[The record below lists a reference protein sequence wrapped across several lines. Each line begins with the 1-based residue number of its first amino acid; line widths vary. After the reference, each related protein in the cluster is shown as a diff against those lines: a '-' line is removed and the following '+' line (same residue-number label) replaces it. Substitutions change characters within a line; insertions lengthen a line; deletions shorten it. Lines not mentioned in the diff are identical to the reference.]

1 MIKGFKLLSFT
12 RNMQKNLNNIF
23 YVSVAAISLSLI
35 VILSINLNLI
45 NLSFDSLVFIEI
57 SSNKYSYFIF
67 TKNFHVIFLK
77 LLKDN
82 GLNLNYYYFLNIF
95 FFSASLLLL
104 FQITD
109 SLIDKKKINQI
120 FIAKISII
128 IFSLFLPSIYFLYTQ
143 LGKEMIII
151 FSSIYIVK
159 FFFNEQSNRKITSNF
174 FYYFILFLIVF
185 ILRTSKDYFFISLIL
200 FYFICCILNF
210 KFSNNIISFRKLLIV
225 FNFALLGIFLQ
236 YFIENKLII
245 FNSIDY
251 VKNVSEQSLF
261 QDFNSEFEH
270 SNKNIFD
277 KLVLPFN
284 QIRYFLINH
293 SLINDAGSLISQ
305 YTPNNFINSIK
316 LSIITIPQGIFFPN
330 QYFGN
335 EISFLY
341 KIASI
346 ENFIYLFLLS
356 SFFFNFKNIHHIHL
370 IIYFILLFALIL
382 YVNPNIGSFYK
393 QKSAFM
399 YVLLPFGIVNWIKIF
414 EKINFKNFSKL
425 NNTISNNEISRISSD
440 SFKMFILIVFM
451 SILIIF
457 RDYIVFIYIDD
468 YYFLKFYFSLIVF
481 LGVISTS
488 INIPLN
494 ETVNSFLI
502 KKKTFNYFTLIKLII
517 ICYFFSIFIF
527 TFTNN
532 YPDIN
537 KALIIFYLTI
547 FFASIFINS
556 LFTNYFIINNKSLF
570 IYYGQIIA
578 TLISI
583 IYLLFNL
590 DNLSTYVIFIS
601 LNILVLA
608 TIILNYFFTKNF
620 IQFFIDNFKFYKKSD
635 TDLNQKFFINIFMNL
650 SLILLLFF
658 IFLDNDYSN
667 KIYSIRFYLY
677 FFTIFIIIFNFI
689 LNPFLNKNYQNKK
702 NKKTIL
708 NFFNFAILL
717 SMIFVLLVIVS
728 VDLLLINFLNNTSKY
743 SIELSNNI
751 KLLFL
756 GIPIHIT
763 NYFIT
768 KSLVIN
774 RKYKNI
780 FLIYLFSNIF
790 FCFLIYLSH
799 YLSFNII
806 ISYSIIIFLQFIFLN
821 LASKEHFDFIV
832 EKYNI
837 FSIFILFLIYYL
849 HFRSLIDDHYFLIA
863 LFFIIIQIKLNFYN
877 KNYKIE

>member
-1 MIKGFKLLSFT
+1 MLNS
-12 RNMQKNLNNIF
+12 LNNIF
-23 YVSVAAISLSLI
+23 YISVSIILLSLI
-35 VILSINLNLI
+35 IIFNINLNLI
-45 NLSFDSLVFIEI
+45 NLSFDSLAFINET
-57 SSNKYSYFIF
+57 SNKYSHFF
-67 TKNFHVIFLK
+67 FKQNFHVIFLK

-82 GLNLNYYYFLNIF
+82 SLSFNYYYFLNIF

-109 SLIDKKKINQI
+109 SLFDKKKINQI
-120 FIAKISII
+120 FIVKTSII
-128 IFSLFLPSIYFLYTQ
+128 IFSLFLPSMYFFYTQ
-143 LGKEMIII
+143 LGKELIII
-151 FSSIYIVK
+151 FSSIYLVK
-159 FFFNEQSNRKITSNF
+159 FFFIEQFNRKITSNI

-185 ILRTSKDYFFISLIL
+185 ILSTSKDYFFISLNL
-200 FYFICCILNF
+200 FYFFYGILTF
-210 KFSNNIISFRKLLIV
+210 KFSNNIIPFRKFFIV
-225 FNFALLGIFLQ
+225 FIFFLLGIFFQ
-236 YFIENKLII
+236 YFIQNGVNLSNAIE
-245 FNSIDY
+245 Y
-251 VKNVSEQSLF
+251 VKNVGELSLF
-261 QDFNSEFEH
+261 QDFEH

-284 QIRYFLINH
+284 QIRYFLIQH

-305 YTPNNFINSIK
+305 YTPNNFIDSIK
-316 LSIITIPQGIFFPN
+316 LFIITIPQGIFFPN
-330 QYFGN
+330 QYFDN

-356 SFFFNFKNIHHIHL
+356 SFIFNIKNIHHIYL
-370 IIYFILLFALIL
+370 LIYFIILFALLL
-382 YVNPNIGSFYK
+382 YLNPNIGSFYK
-393 QKSAFM
+393 QKSTFM
-399 YVLLPFGIVNWIKIF
+399 YVLLPFGIINWIKVF
-414 EKINFKNFSKL
+414 EKINFKYFAKL
-425 NNTISNNEISRISSD
+425 NNTISDNEISRISSD
-440 SFKMFILIVFM
+440 SFKMFILIVLM

-468 YYFLKFYFSLIVF
+468 FYFLKFYFSLIVL
-481 LGVISTS
+481 LGVISNS

-502 KKKTFNYFTLIKLII
+502 KRKTFNYFTLIKLII
-517 ICYFFSIFIF
+517 IFYFLSILIFIF
-527 TFTNN
+527 SNN

-570 IYYGQIIA
+570 IYFGQIIA

-590 DNLSTYVIFIS
+590 DNLSNYVIFIS

-635 TDLNQKFFINIFMNL
+635 TDLKQKFFINIFMNL

-667 KIYSIRFYLY
+667 RAYSIRFYLY

-702 NKKTIL
+702 NEKTIL
-708 NFFNFAILL
+708 HFFNFAILL

-728 VDLLLINFLNNTSKY
+728 VDLLLINLLNNTSKY
-743 SIELSNNI
+743 SIELTNNI
-751 KLLFL
+751 KILFL

-768 KSLVIN
+768 KSLVID

-806 ISYSIIIFLQFIFLN
+806 ISYLIIISLQFIFLN
-821 LASKEHFDFIV
+821 LSSKRHSGFII

-849 HFRSLIDDHYFLIA
+849 HFRSLIDDYYFLMA

>member
-1 MIKGFKLLSFT
+1 MLNS
-12 RNMQKNLNNIF
+12 LNNIF
-23 YVSVAAISLSLI
+23 YISVSIILLSLI
-35 VILSINLNLI
+35 IIFNINLNLI
-45 NLSFDSLVFIEI
+45 NLSFDSLTFINETSKEYSHFVF
-57 SSNKYSYFIF
+57 KQ
-67 TKNFHVIFLK
+67 NFHVIFLK

-82 GLNLNYYYFLNIF
+82 SLNFYYYYFLNIF

-109 SLIDKKKINQI
+109 SLFDKKKINQI
-120 FIAKISII
+120 FIVKISII
-128 IFSLFLPSIYFLYTQ
+128 IFSLFLPSMYFFYTQ
-143 LGKEMIII
+143 LGKELIII
-151 FSSIYIVK
+151 FSSIYLVK
-159 FFFNEQSNRKITSNF
+159 FFFIEQFNRKITSNI

-185 ILRTSKDYFFISLIL
+185 ILSTSKDYFFISLNL
-200 FYFICCILNF
+200 FYFFYGILTF
-210 KFSNNIISFRKLLIV
+210 KFSKNIIPFRKFLIV
-225 FNFALLGIFLQ
+225 FIFFLLGIFFQ
-236 YFIENKLII
+236 YFIQ
-245 FNSIDY
+245 NSLNLSNAIEY
-251 VKNVSEQSLF
+251 VKNFSELSLF
-261 QDFNSEFEH
+261 QDFEH

-284 QIRYFLINH
+284 QIRYFLIQH

-305 YTPNNFINSIK
+305 YTPNNFIDSIK
-316 LSIITIPQGIFFPN
+316 LFIITIPQGIFFPN
-330 QYFGN
+330 QYFDN

-356 SFFFNFKNIHHIHL
+356 SFIFNIKNIHHIYL
-370 IIYFILLFALIL
+370 LIYFIILFALLL
-382 YVNPNIGSFYK
+382 YLNPNIGSFYK
-393 QKSAFM
+393 QKSTFM
-399 YVLLPFGIVNWIKIF
+399 YVLLPFGIINWIKVF
-414 EKINFKNFSKL
+414 EKINFKYFAKL
-425 NNTISNNEISRISSD
+425 NNTISDNEISRISSD

-451 SILIIF
+451 SFLIIF

-494 ETVNSFLI
+494 ETINSFLI
-502 KKKTFNYFTLIKLII
+502 KRKTFNYFTLIKLII
-517 ICYFFSIFIF
+517 FFYFLSIFLF
-527 TFTNN
+527 TFFNN
-532 YPDIN
+532 YLDIN
-537 KALIIFYLTI
+537 KILIIFYLTI

-570 IYYGQIIA
+570 IYFAQIIA

-583 IYLLFNL
+583 IYILFNL
-590 DNLSTYVIFIS
+590 DNLSNYVIFIS

-658 IFLDNDYSN
+658 IFLDNDNSN
-667 KIYSIRFYLY
+667 RVYSIRFYLY

-702 NKKTIL
+702 NEKTIL
-708 NFFNFAILL
+708 HFFNFAILI

-743 SIELSNNI
+743 SIELTNNI
-751 KLLFL
+751 KILFL

-768 KSLVIN
+768 KSLVID

-780 FLIYLFSNIF
+780 FLIYLYSNIF

-806 ISYSIIIFLQFIFLN
+806 ISYLIIIFLQFIFLN
-821 LASKEHFDFIV
+821 LFSKGHSGFII

-837 FSIFILFLIYYL
+837 FSILILFLIYYL
-849 HFRSLIDDHYFLIA
+849 HFRSLIDDYYFLMA

>member
-1 MIKGFKLLSFT
+1 MLNS
-12 RNMQKNLNNIF
+12 LNNIF
-23 YVSVAAISLSLI
+23 YISVSIILLSLI
-35 VILSINLNLI
+35 IIFNINLNLI
-45 NLSFDSLVFIEI
+45 NLSFDSLAFINET
-57 SSNKYSYFIF
+57 SNKYSHFF
-67 TKNFHVIFLK
+67 FKQNFHVIFLK

-82 GLNLNYYYFLNIF
+82 SLSFNYYYFLNIF

-109 SLIDKKKINQI
+109 SLFDKKKINQI
-120 FIAKISII
+120 FIVKTSII
-128 IFSLFLPSIYFLYTQ
+128 IFSLFLPSMYFFYTQ
-143 LGKEMIII
+143 LGKELIII
-151 FSSIYIVK
+151 FSSIYLVK
-159 FFFNEQSNRKITSNF
+159 FFFIEQFNRKITSNI

-185 ILRTSKDYFFISLIL
+185 ILSTSKDYFFISLNL
-200 FYFICCILNF
+200 FYFFYGILTF
-210 KFSNNIISFRKLLIV
+210 KFSNNIIPFRKFLIV
-225 FNFALLGIFLQ
+225 FIFFLLGIFFQ
-236 YFIENKLII
+236 YFIQ
-245 FNSIDY
+245 NSGNLSNAIEY
-251 VKNVSEQSLF
+251 VKNFSELSLF
-261 QDFNSEFEH
+261 QDFEH

-284 QIRYFLINH
+284 QIRYFLIHH

-356 SFFFNFKNIHHIHL
+356 SFIFNFKNIHHIYL
-370 IIYFILLFALIL
+370 LIYFILLFALLL
-382 YVNPNIGSFYK
+382 YLNPNIGSFYK
-393 QKSAFM
+393 QKSTFM
-399 YVLLPFGIVNWIKIF
+399 YVFLPFGIINWIKVF
-414 EKINFKNFSKL
+414 EKINSNFFTKL

-440 SFKMFILIVFM
+440 SFKMFILIVLM

-468 YYFLKFYFSLIVF
+468 FYFLKFYFSLIVL
-481 LGVISTS
+481 LGVISNS

-502 KKKTFNYFTLIKLII
+502 KRKTFNYFTLIKLII
-517 ICYFFSIFIF
+517 IFYFLSILIFIF
-527 TFTNN
+527 SNN

-570 IYYGQIIA
+570 IYFGQIIA

-590 DNLSTYVIFIS
+590 DNLSNYVIFIS

-635 TDLNQKFFINIFMNL
+635 TDLKQKFFINIFMNL

-667 KIYSIRFYLY
+667 RAYSIRFYLY

-702 NKKTIL
+702 NEKTIL
-708 NFFNFAILL
+708 HFFNFAILL

-728 VDLLLINFLNNTSKY
+728 VDLLLINLLNNTSKY
-743 SIELSNNI
+743 SIELTNNI
-751 KLLFL
+751 KILFL

-768 KSLVIN
+768 KSLVID

-806 ISYSIIIFLQFIFLN
+806 ISYLIIIFLQFIFLN
-821 LASKEHFDFIV
+821 LSSKGHFGFII

-837 FSIFILFLIYYL
+837 FSILILFLIYYL
-849 HFRSLIDDHYFLIA
+849 NFRSLIDDYYFLMA